1 MKLKG
6 IFIVSITFLAGCGL
20 HGYEGRDVR
29 YAVSIDG
36 TPAEIFSTHTGDF
49 TAKWRWNVLRGY
61 SSRSLDISTLPPGK
75 HNIKVYLLD
84 PGLVLQE
91 IIVK

>member
-6 IFIVSITFLAGCGL
+6 IFIVSITFLAGWGL
-20 HGYEGRDVR
+20 AG
-29 YAVSIDG
+29 S
-36 TPAEIFSTHTGDF
+36 PAEIFSTHTGDF
-49 TAKWRWNVLRGY
+49 TAEWRWNVLRGY
-61 SSRSLDISTLPPGK
+61 SSRSLDISTLLPGK